1 MQILTLPMFQTNFV
15 RFCNCVCTLDSD
27 LGGAAGAHDF
37 LYDGGDEF
45 LKSSGCRAREVY
57 TSRGL
62 AGKKSYSLACTFEHV
77 CVCFGLPIYAAV
89 WCVPL
94 FSVFINHVEM
104 IETSVPFFFGLDHAP
119 QFLACSVLPLHANVD
134 HI

>member
-15 RFCNCVCTLDSD
+15 RFCNCVCTLDSG

-45 LKSSGCRAREVY
+45 LKSSGCRARELY

-62 AGKKSYSLACTFEHV
+62 AGKKAT
-77 CVCFGLPIYAAV
+77 A
-89 WCVPL
+89 
-94 FSVFINHVEM
+94 
-104 IETSVPFFFGLDHAP
+104 
-119 QFLACSVLPLHANVD
+119 
-134 HI
+134 